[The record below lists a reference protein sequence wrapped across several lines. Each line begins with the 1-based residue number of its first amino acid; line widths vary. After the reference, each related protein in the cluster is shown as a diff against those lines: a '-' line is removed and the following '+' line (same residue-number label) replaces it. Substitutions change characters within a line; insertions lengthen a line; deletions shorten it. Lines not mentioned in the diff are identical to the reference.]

1 MKFAIVGEGL
11 TDFKVLKN
19 LLIGF
24 TKDKNLIVN
33 RLLPKDKEPVGWGNV
48 LHYLSSSEFQFGV
61 KFNDFTI
68 VQIDTNECDQWGAGL
83 KHIGDDDKQIE
94 EFISQIIGTLK
105 DKIETGFYDTH
116 QGKIIFAI
124 CVHDMECW
132 LLPFHAS
139 QPAHF
144 SKIVR
149 CYPTLE
155 QVAQKK
161 GFSLHQ
167 KNYEDGKHYEDLS
180 KDMKDNKILFQ
191 KSKLNPSL
199 KYFIESL
206 SLILPTDK
214 IDVQEIQ

>member
-1 MKFAIVGEGL
+1 MRFAIVGEGL

-19 LLIGF
+19 LLMGF
-24 TKDKNLIVN
+24 TKDKNLTVN

-48 LHYLSSSEFQFGV
+48 LQYLSSPEFQTGV
-61 KFNDFTI
+61 KINDFTV

-83 KHIGDDDKQIE
+83 KHIGDDD
-94 EFISQIIGTLK
+94 SQIDGFINHIISVLAI
-105 DKIETGFYDTH
+105 KIETEFYDKH
-116 QGKIIFAI
+116 KSKIIFAV
-124 CVHDMECW
+124 CVHDIECW

-144 SKIVR
+144 SKMVR

-161 GFSLHQ
+161 GYSLHQ
-167 KNYEDGKHYEDLS
+167 KNFQEGKHYEDLS
-180 KDMKDNKILFQ
+180 KDMKDNKVLIQ

-199 KYFIESL
+199 KFFIDSL
-206 SLILPTDK
+206 SLALPTEK
-214 IDVQEIQ
+214 VEG